1 MKEGLRV
8 PRKFLS
14 ILSCLTGLTIFA
26 GSSVYAQN
34 TLSDSKEQSPE
45 VKRDAPLQERPDT
58 LPDNKKR
65 DPGTTDTAHPEIGGD
80 ITRPVSRDDV
90 VRDIF
95 SHRPSGQPGGPGH
108 PVPELPPP
116 GR

>member
-1 MKEGLRV
+1 LK
-8 PRKFLS
+8 S
-14 ILSCLTGLTIFA
+14 LTALAAIALLGAIYGVRADDTK
-26 GSSVYAQN
+26 GP
-34 TLSDSKEQSPE
+34 SPE
-45 VKRDAPLQERPDT
+45 AKQDAPLQERPDI
-58 LPDNKKR
+58 LPDDKKR

-80 ITRPVSRDDV
+80 ITRPRSRDDV

-95 SHRPSGQPGGPGH
+95 SHRPSGTPGGPGH